1 MKAVIFGFE
10 GPVLTPSERD
20 FFRDADPAGYIVFKR
35 NCDTP
40 DQLRALTDS
49 LRELSGRED
58 VPILIDQE
66 GGRVARMKPPEWPAF
81 PAAEAFANLY
91 RAAPSSAIEAARSNA
106 RALGLMLQSVGLNVD
121 CLPVLDVRQPGA
133 SDIIGDR
140 ALGEEPMQVA
150 ALGRATLDGLASA
163 GVVGVMKHIPG
174 HGRALVDSHLEL
186 PVVSASAE
194 ELETDL
200 QPFERL
206 RNAPMAMVAHLLY
219 TAWDAD
225 LPASQ
230 SPFVIDEIIR
240 KRIGFDGFL
249 MSDDTNMQALVGS
262 EGERAAACVAAG
274 CDVALP
280 CNGVMADNIEV
291 AEAVGEISEMGLAR
305 LERAMASVRDVPK
318 GLDFAEAVDKR
329 DALLAL
335 A

>member
-1 MKAVIFGFE
+1 MKAVIFGLE
-10 GPVLTPSERD
+10 GLALTDSERD
-20 FFRDADPAGYIVFKR
+20 FFRDVDPAGYILFKR

-91 RAAPSSAIEAARSNA
+91 QAAPSSAIEAVRSNA
-106 RALGLMLQSVGLNVD
+106 RALGLMLQSVGVNVD

-186 PVVSASAE
+186 PVVTASDE
-194 ELETDL
+194 ELATDL
-200 QPFERL
+200 EPFERL
-206 RNAPMAMVAHLLY
+206 RHAPMAMVAHLLY
-219 TAWDAD
+219 TTWDAKR
-225 LPASQ
+225 PASQ
-230 SPFVIDEIIR
+230 SPFVIEEIIR
-240 KRIGFDGFL
+240 RRIGFDGLL
-249 MSDDTNMQALVGS
+249 MSDDTNMQALSGT
-262 EGERAAACVAAG
+262 EGERAAACIAAG

-291 AEAVGEISEMGLAR
+291 AEAVGEISEEGLAR
-305 LERAMASVRDVPK
+305 LNRAMASVRDAPE
-318 GLDFAEAVDKR
+318 GLDFAEAVEKR